1 MGVHEHSEGQWIG
14 HASPAK
20 PARVQMSRRRRIW
33 EVNGHWQC
41 SLIGTCLT
49 LDELRSVAR
58 KLGYRTEPE
67 NDTDY
72 KLHSHF
78 VQEASSRSAAGKL
91 LTKLLNRKYA
101 SVIKRYDRLRGDE
114 LEGAWVKDSETGDIA
129 GPYWAV
135 MTHPEVTDTLARRSY
150 GEVHMLSH
158 LAGRSARVELV
169 AQQRMVQRIAVLEE
183 RIGNDNRRHSDRL
196 QKKER
201 TIQKL
206 RSEVVAIH
214 ARIKNSDQTKVPPRG
229 TEIRSKENSA
239 PNSRKVEGLRQQL
252 SGAVEENERLR
263 TQNNALVSRV
273 RVVETEVHVLEQALD
288 SRSVSGRNEMPF
300 DFDGRRILYVG
311 GRARHVCRLRELV
324 ATWNGDLVHHDGGLE
339 KSLDLLARA
348 VARADAVVFPTDCV
362 SHSAALKVKR
372 LCHQTMKPYVP
383 LRTSGVASFVAA
395 LRDCL
400 IEPTVVQKTIESV

>member
-1 MGVHEHSEGQWIG
+1 
-14 HASPAK
+14 
-20 PARVQMSRRRRIW
+20 MSRRRRIW

-58 KLGYRTEPE
+58 KFGYRTEPE
-67 NDTDY
+67 NHTDY

-78 VQEASSRSAAGKL
+78 VQEASSRSAAGKM

-158 LAGRSARVELV
+158 LAGGSARVELA
-169 AQQRMVQRIAVLEE
+169 AQQRMVQRIAELEE

-201 TIQKL
+201 KIQKL
-206 RSEVVAIH
+206 RSEVGAIH
-214 ARIKNSDQTKVPPRG
+214 ARIKNSYQTQVAASG
-229 TEIRSKENSA
+229 TEIASKESSALNSL
-239 PNSRKVEGLRQQL
+239 KVDSLRHQL
-252 SGAVEENERLR
+252 SGAVEENERLSAE
-263 TQNNALVSRV
+263 NKALTSRV
-273 RVVETEVHVLEQALD
+273 RKVETEVDMLEQALG
-288 SRSVSGRNEMPF
+288 SRSDSSCNEEPF
-300 DFDGRRILYVG
+300 DFEGRRILYVG

-324 ATWNGDLVHHDGGLE
+324 ATWNGELVHHDGGLE

-348 VARADAVVFPTDCV
+348 VARADAIVFPTDCV

-383 LRTSGVASFVAA
+383 LRTSGVASFLAG

-400 IEPTVVQKTIESV
+400 IEPTEARKTIKSV